1 MGPSLDKLARD
12 KKLMAYTAAA
22 MYGGATLDAAIEG
35 ILPGDPGFAVA
46 PALGAA
52 VIVALLLL
60 VGPRLPRGA
69 LCALGPLGV
78 AMIGVALAATP
89 GAGDGAVLYIWPV
102 LWSSFFFGR
111 RGAIGIVAWIGVVH
125 ALVLASLPA
134 ASSYP
139 GRWLDVMVSA
149 SVVAIVVMTLVS
161 RNDEL
166 LEELAAEART
176 DALTGML
183 NRRGFEERAVIELAR
198 SRREQ
203 SWVAVVAFD
212 LDCFKRINDEW
223 GHDVGDRV
231 LVRMGGVLGEH
242 AREFDV
248 VARFGGEEFVVMLP
262 GADPRVAH
270 SFAERVRE
278 ALSGDDHDGLPRV
291 RTSAGILAKIAPSHL
306 EPLLR
311 GADSALYEAKRL
323 GRDRAIL
330 MERPPELGVALAA
343 RL

>member
-1 MGPSLDKLARD
+1 MGPSLDKLARNR
-12 KKLMAYTAAA
+12 KLMAYTGAA
-22 MYGGATLDAAIEG
+22 MYGGAALDAAIEG
-35 ILPGDPGFAVA
+35 ILPGDPSFAVA

-52 VIVALLLL
+52 VIVVVLVL
-60 VGPRLPRGA
+60 VGPRLPRWA
-69 LCALGPLGV
+69 LCALGPIGV

-89 GAGDGAVLYIWPV
+89 GAGDGAVLYVWPV

-111 RGAIGIVAWIGVVH
+111 RGAIGIVVWIGVVH

-134 ASSYP
+134 SSSYP

-149 SVVAIVVMTLVS
+149 SVVAIVVMTLVY

-166 LEELAAEART
+166 LRELAAEART
-176 DALTGML
+176 DALTGL
-183 NRRGFEERAVIELAR
+183 VNRRGFEERAAVELAR

-203 SWVAVVAFD
+203 TWMAVVVFD
-212 LDCFKRINDEW
+212 LDYFKRINDEW

-231 LVRMGGVLGEH
+231 LMRAGRVLSEH
-242 AREFDV
+242 ARDFDV
-248 VARFGGEEFVVMLP
+248 VARLGGEEFVVMLP
-262 GADPRVAH
+262 GADPREAH
-270 SFAERVRE
+270 GFAERVR
-278 ALSGDDHDGLPRV
+278 ATLSGGHDEGLPHV
-291 RTSAGILAKIAPSHL
+291 RTSAGILAKIAPSRL
-306 EPLLR
+306 EPLLQ

-330 MERPPELGVALAA
+330 MERPPELGLPLAA